1 MKLLSNVFLKLQL
14 RASGGNIFF
23 PSISSLYEE
32 DTKRPIKGWLC
43 FTFVYLTLS
52 YQRFSC
58 RGKLGTSVGALFLLS
73 YFICETIRLS
83 VTERKL

>member
-23 PSISSLYEE
+23 PSISSLYEG
-32 DTKRPIKGWLC
+32 DTKRPIEGWLC

-52 YQRFSC
+52 YQ
-58 RGKLGTSVGALFLLS
+58 L
-73 YFICETIRLS
+73 
-83 VTERKL
+83 